1 MTPMQNVNR
10 DWGYAPLSGME
21 TSFGQL
27 RTSTTQ
33 LSDDVRPT
41 YRFRSTSPYL
51 NAAGKAVDGIEFH
64 RPGQLRTEYDPFNP
78 PDEDMP
84 IGQLPTPPV
93 GEPLVMMLMAVL
105 YIGFR
110 AWRIRRQ
117 RKAVSN
123 ARA

>member
-1 MTPMQNVNR
+1 MTTMQNVNK
-10 DWGYAPLSGME
+10 DWGYAPLPGME

-27 RTSTTQ
+27 RTSTPQ
-33 LSDDVRPT
+33 LSSDMHLT
-41 YRFRSTSPYL
+41 YRFQSTSPYL

-64 RPGQLRTEYDPFNP
+64 RPGQLRMDYDPWADPDDDAIGILDNP
-78 PDEDMP
+78 L
-84 IGQLPTPPV
+84 G
-93 GEPLVMMLMAVL
+93 GEPFVMMLMAVL

-123 ARA
+123 AHA